1 MYYRCDG
8 GFDCKDKSDEDV
20 CDLLLIDEGRYN
32 KDYPP
37 LNGGKPVNVTV
48 HFNIQSIQNIKE
60 IDMDFNVKFTISLEW
75 TDGRLTFSN
84 LNEGNFVNLAS
95 PEKIGKIWIP
105 PLIFNNTKENFM
117 MNRDETAGLFM
128 NRIGQPTLPDSA
140 SVHENLYFAGSE
152 NILLY
157 RKDLELTLACNFLLQ
172 HYPFDQQTCLIEVY
186 QYLYYFILI
195 YFKAL

>member
-8 GFDCKDKSDEDV
+8 GFDCKDKSDEDF

-48 HFNIQSIQNIKE
+48 HFNIESIQNIKE

-95 PEKIGKIWIP
+95 PEKITQIWIP

-117 MNRDETAGLFM
+117 ISRDTTAGLFM
-128 NRIGQPTLPDSA
+128 NRMGNPTLPDSS
-140 SVHENLYFAGSE
+140 SVYENLYFDGSE

-157 RKDLELTLACNFLLQ
+157 RKDLELTLTCNFMLQ
-172 HYPFDQQTCLIEVY
+172 NYPFDQQTCLIEVY
-186 QYLYYFILI
+186 HYLYYFILI
-195 YFKAL
+195 YSAI

>member
-48 HFNIQSIQNIKE
+48 HFNIESIQNIKE

-84 LNEGNFVNLAS
+84 LNEGNFVNLDN
-95 PEKIGKIWIP
+95 EIRYYKKY
-105 PLIFNNTKENFM
+105 
-117 MNRDETAGLFM
+117 
-128 NRIGQPTLPDSA
+128 
-140 SVHENLYFAGSE
+140 LYNVLVS
-152 NILLY
+152 NMS
-157 RKDLELTLACNFLLQ
+157 LELRIVVIQ
-172 HYPFDQQTCLIEVY
+172 
-186 QYLYYFILI
+186 
-195 YFKAL
+195 